1 MIISNK
7 FLSIGFITLFIISAC
22 STTRIDQEVN
32 AAYSIKEG
40 ESIVLLSDS
49 YHTGNKTENEKGAL
63 LLNTGNKTENDFMD
77 CLNKSLL
84 RKQNQFNIINT
95 SDFQNIFYPWFEPS
109 TAPQK
114 IEDLPKLL
122 NKDIIK
128 NKLSELEIKY
138 LIKIT
143 GETKTNASSGALS
156 CAAGPGGGGCFGFAW
171 WDDTSS
177 YEASIWDLSQET
189 SVGNVS
195 ASVSGTS
202 VIPAIVIPIPILAR
216 TQSNA
221 CVGLSEQIA
230 GFFSK

>member
-1 MIISNK
+1 MIVSNK
-7 FLSIGFITLFIISAC
+7 ILTTGFITLLIISGC

-49 YHTGNKTENEKGAL
+49 YHTGNKTEN
-63 LLNTGNKTENDFMD
+63 DFMD

-84 RKQNQFNIINT
+84 KKQNQFNIISTN
-95 SDFQNIFYPWFEPS
+95 DFQNMFYPWFEPS

-114 IEDLPKLL
+114 IDDLSKLL
-122 NKDIIK
+122 NKKVIK
-128 NKLSELEIKY
+128 NKLDQLQIKY

-177 YEASIWDLSQET
+177 YEGSIWDLSQET

-202 VIPAIVIPIPILAR
+202 VIPAIIIPIPILAR

-230 GFFSK
+230 GFFSQ

>member
-1 MIISNK
+1 MIVVNKILTTGFISLIIIS
-7 FLSIGFITLFIISAC
+7 GC
-22 STTRIDQEVN
+22 STTRIDEEVS

-49 YHTGNKTENEKGAL
+49 YHTGNKTEN
-63 LLNTGNKTENDFMD
+63 DFMD

-84 RKQNQFNIINT
+84 RKQNTFNIISTN
-95 SDFQNIFYPWFEPS
+95 DFQNLFYPWFEPS

-114 IEDLPKLL
+114 IDDLPKLL
-122 NKDIIK
+122 NKEVIK
-128 NKLSELEIKY
+128 NKLDQLQIKY

-177 YEASIWDLSQET
+177 YEASIWDLSQEA

-202 VIPAIVIPIPILAR
+202 VIPAIIIPIPILAR

>member
-1 MIISNK
+1 MIVVNK
-7 FLSIGFITLFIISAC
+7 ILTTGFISLIIVSGC
-22 STTRIDQEVN
+22 STTRIDEEVS

-49 YHTGNKTENEKGAL
+49 YHTGNKTEN
-63 LLNTGNKTENDFMD
+63 DFMD

-84 RKQNQFNIINT
+84 RKQNTFNIISTN
-95 SDFQNIFYPWFEPS
+95 DFQNMFYPWFEPS

-114 IEDLPKLL
+114 IDDLPKLL
-122 NKDIIK
+122 NKEVIK
-128 NKLSELEIKY
+128 NKLDQLQIKY

-177 YEASIWDLSQET
+177 YEASIWDLSQEV

>member
-1 MIISNK
+1 MIVLNK
-7 FLSIGFITLFIISAC
+7 NLIIVFTALFFISAC
-22 STTRIDQEVN
+22 STTRIDEEVN

-40 ESIVLLSDS
+40 DSIVLLSDS
-49 YHTGNKTENEKGAL
+49 YH
-63 LLNTGNKTENDFMD
+63 TGNKTENDFMD

-84 RKQNQFNIINT
+84 KKQNQFNIISTNK
-95 SDFQNIFYPWFEPS
+95 FQDIFYPWFEPS

-114 IEDLPKLL
+114 IDDLPKLL
-122 NKDIIK
+122 NKEIIK
-128 NKLSELEIKY
+128 NKFDQLQIKY

-156 CAAGPGGGGCFGFAW
+156 CAAGPGGAGCFGFAW

-189 SVGNVS
+189 SIGNLS

-221 CVGLSEQIA
+221 CVGLSDQI
-230 GFFSK
+230 GDFFSK

>member
-1 MIISNK
+1 MIVSNK
-7 FLSIGFITLFIISAC
+7 ILTTGFITLLIISGC

-49 YHTGNKTENEKGAL
+49 YHTGNKTEN
-63 LLNTGNKTENDFMD
+63 DFMD

-84 RKQNQFNIINT
+84 KKQNQFNIISTN
-95 SDFQNIFYPWFEPS
+95 DFQNMFYPWFEPS

-114 IEDLPKLL
+114 IDDLPKLL
-122 NKDIIK
+122 NKKVIK
-128 NKLSELEIKY
+128 NKLDQLQIKY

-143 GETKTNASSGALS
+143 GETITNASSGALS

-202 VIPAIVIPIPILAR
+202 VIPAIIIPIPILAR

-221 CVGLSEQIA
+221 CVGLSKQIT
-230 GFFSK
+230 GFFSQ

>member
-1 MIISNK
+1 MIVSNK
-7 FLSIGFITLFIISAC
+7 ILTTGFITLLIISGC

-49 YHTGNKTENEKGAL
+49 YHTGNKTEN
-63 LLNTGNKTENDFMD
+63 DFMD

-84 RKQNQFNIINT
+84 KKQNQFNIISTN
-95 SDFQNIFYPWFEPS
+95 DFQNMFYPWFEPS

-114 IEDLPKLL
+114 IDDLPKLL
-122 NKDIIK
+122 NKKVIK
-128 NKLSELEIKY
+128 NKLDQLQIKY

-143 GETKTNASSGALS
+143 GETKTNSSSGALS

-177 YEASIWDLSQET
+177 YEGSIWDLSQET

-202 VIPAIVIPIPILAR
+202 VIPAIIIPIPILAR

-221 CVGLSEQIA
+221 CVGLSKQIT
-230 GFFSK
+230 GFFSQ